1 MPKMLKN
8 SVTYPVTENCTQNQ
22 LLPEI
27 IYISEVII
35 RKSQK
40 KKKELVSILTEEQKM
55 SPSFVNASVYMSLF
69 VDTYIFKYIH
79 ILQNIAW

>member
-40 KKKELVSILTEEQKM
+40 KKRIG
-55 SPSFVNASVYMSLF
+55 VYSHRRAKNVTQFCECLCVHESLCGYL
-69 VDTYIFKYIH
+69 YI
-79 ILQNIAW
+79 